1 MKTLSV
7 IKVVGLVFSLLGI
20 GEFLRLI
27 FFLKVHRF
35 CNLME
40 KNVMLN
46 CFILET
52 ANGMSV
58 NTDILNVTQQS
69 IPEDVKQI
77 ASKVCFCY
85 DSSTQKLKNFL

>member
-20 GEFLRLI
+20 GEYLRLT

-35 CNLME
+35 CNLM
-40 KNVMLN
+40 KKHVDLN
-46 CFILET
+46 SYFILET

-69 IPEDVKQI
+69 NPEDVKQI
-77 ASKVCFCY
+77 VSKV
-85 DSSTQKLKNFL
+85 